1 MRKRSFALILS
12 LVIISALLPVC
23 SFAEDKD
30 ISSGYS
36 VLFVNDNNSQS
47 YTGSDIR
54 PEVVVVDDE
63 F

>member
-30 ISSGYS
+30 IILKTITT
-36 VLFVNDNNSQS
+36 VLNKEGINSETS
-47 YTGSDIR
+47 ATMEEFMGS
-54 PEVVVVDDE
+54 EN
-63 F
+63 FL